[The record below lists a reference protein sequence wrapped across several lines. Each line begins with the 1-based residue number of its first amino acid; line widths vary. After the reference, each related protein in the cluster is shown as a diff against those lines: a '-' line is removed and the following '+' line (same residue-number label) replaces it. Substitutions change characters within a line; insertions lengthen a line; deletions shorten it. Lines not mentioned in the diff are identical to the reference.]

1 MFNNGTIEGVS
12 INPLARHT
20 DPRGW
25 LVEAFRQD
33 GLSPENHPVMGY
45 ISATEAGMVRG
56 PHEHIEQTDLF
67 AFIGPSNFKV
77 YMWDN
82 RKNSPTYRNRLV
94 IVAGEDD
101 PRSLLI
107 PPGVVHAY
115 KNVGAVRGIVTN
127 FPNRLFAGKD
137 KREKVDEIRYEN
149 IPDTEYIL
157 D

>member
-1 MFNNGTIEGVS
+1 MFNDGTIEG
-12 INPLARHT
+12 IIIRPLERYS
-20 DPRGW
+20 DSRGW
-25 LVEAFRQD
+25 LVEVFRQD
-33 GLSPENHPVMGY
+33 ELSGENHPVMGY
-45 ISATEAGMVRG
+45 ISATEAGKARG
-56 PHEHIEQTDLF
+56 PHEHVDQTDLF

-82 RKNSPTYRNRLV
+82 RRRSPTYRNKIV
-94 IVAGEDD
+94 IVAGEDN
-101 PRSLLI
+101 PRSVLI

-115 KNVGAVRGIVTN
+115 RNIGNVRGIVMN